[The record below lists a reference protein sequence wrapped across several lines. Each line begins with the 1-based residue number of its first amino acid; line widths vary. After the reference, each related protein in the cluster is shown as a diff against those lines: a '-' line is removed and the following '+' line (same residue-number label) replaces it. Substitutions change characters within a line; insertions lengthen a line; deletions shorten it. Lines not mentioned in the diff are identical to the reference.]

1 MKVWQPLN
9 LVISLATILLL
20 FSTCQTAKLNKHKNQ
35 RLLNYY
41 VQFDTAK
48 NSPLNQQHI
57 HFVENPSDDTIEW
70 RKIALNHK
78 TLKAEYVDAHKA
90 RKILPHE
97 VSPSIP
103 KQTYTFKYDPYYW
116 QLVKNDQSRRSIPKD
131 SGAVSDRTN
140 NLSKLSAN
148 SGILGAAATFIG
160 VATESTSFLLFGH
173 PIAVLSAFGLGA
185 IAMITGYLS
194 LNRGKSDPP
203 KKQVKQ
209 SAKLGIALGAA
220 PYAVTILWFLIKLL
234 SFLALKS
241 FFISLFS
248 GL

>member
-48 NSPLNQQHI
+48 NSPSNQQHI
-57 HFVENPSDDTIEW
+57 HLVENPSDDTIEW
-70 RKIALNHK
+70 RKIALNPE
-78 TLKAEYVDAHKA
+78 TLNADYVDADKA
-90 RKILPHE
+90 SKISPHE
-97 VSPSIP
+97 ISTSIP
-103 KQTYTFKYDPYYW
+103 KQDYTFIDDSYYW
-116 QLVKNDQSRRSIPKD
+116 ELVKNDQPRRPIPQD

-148 SGILGAAATFIG
+148 SGILGAAATFVG
-160 VATESTSFLLFGH
+160 VATEATSFLLFGH

-194 LNRGKSDPP
+194 LNRGGSKPP

-209 SAKLGIALGAA
+209 SARLGIALGAA
-220 PYAVTILWFLIKLL
+220 PYAATILVFLIRLL
-234 SFLALKS
+234 GFL
-241 FFISLFS
+241 FFKAIFS